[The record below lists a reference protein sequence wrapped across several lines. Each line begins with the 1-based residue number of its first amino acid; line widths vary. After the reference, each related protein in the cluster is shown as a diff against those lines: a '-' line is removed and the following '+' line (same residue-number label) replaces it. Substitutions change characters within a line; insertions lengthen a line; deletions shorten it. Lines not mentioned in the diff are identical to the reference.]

1 LTGSC
6 EKRGLL
12 ATEGKR
18 KSEGVLASAASVWL
32 SRGERMANEAQF
44 DYRLR
49 GRFSRA
55 AMRWPQSRPAA
66 AAIAAST
73 GRNRVRLFL
82 YMP

>member
-32 SRGERMANEAQF
+32 SRGERMAKEAQLGYQVVRSTF
-44 DYRLR
+44 L
-49 GRFSRA
+49 A
-55 AMRWPQSRPAA
+55 PAMWWP
-66 AAIAAST
+66 
-73 GRNRVRLFL
+73 
-82 YMP
+82 